1 MLIWKMLIWIFSD
14 INIKIHMKKLYY
26 KCKRNDLGIDKKT
39 PSMLYCIVVI
49 TCISRDSDK
58 I

>member
-1 MLIWKMLIWIFSD
+1 MENVDMDFSD

-39 PSMLYCIVVI
+39 PSMLYYIVVI